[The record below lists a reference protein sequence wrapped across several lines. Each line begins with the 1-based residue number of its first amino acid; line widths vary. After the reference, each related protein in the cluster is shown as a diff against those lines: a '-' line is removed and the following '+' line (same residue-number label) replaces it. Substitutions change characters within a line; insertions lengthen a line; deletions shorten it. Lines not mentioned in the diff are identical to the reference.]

1 MNLFQILTTILFLDW
16 TLTLKKMIFDLLHYM
31 TEEGTQTVLSFSFF
45 VILVF
50 LTMRICRKKESKNNL
65 LLNTVTI
72 KPKWTA

>member
-45 VILVF
+45 CKPCI
-50 LTMRICRKKESKNNL
+50 INNE
-65 LLNTVTI
+65 NM
-72 KPKWTA
+72 

>member
-16 TLTLKKMIFDLLHYM
+16 TLTLKKMIFDLLHNM

-50 LTMRICRKKESKNNL
+50 LTMRICRKKERKNN
-65 LLNTVTI
+65 
-72 KPKWTA
+72 

>member
-50 LTMRICRKKESKNNL
+50 LTMRICRKKERKNN
-65 LLNTVTI
+65 
-72 KPKWTA
+72 